1 MKKGEKKRHKNVE
14 NNRRPEKWREENK
27 GRDRGEK
34 KVISIIIRKGIK
46 KKGKVLRAGPW
57 SI

>member
-1 MKKGEKKRHKNVE
+1 L
-14 NNRRPEKWREENK
+14 PEKWREENK

-34 KVISIIIRKGIK
+34 KVISIIITKGIK
-46 KKGKVLRAGPW
+46 EKGKFLRAGPW